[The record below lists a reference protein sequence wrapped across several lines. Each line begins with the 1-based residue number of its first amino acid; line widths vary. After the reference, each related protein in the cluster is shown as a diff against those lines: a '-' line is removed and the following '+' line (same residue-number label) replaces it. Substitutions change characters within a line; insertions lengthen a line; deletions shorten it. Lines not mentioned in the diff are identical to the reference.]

1 MSTPPELTARQTEVL
16 AFIRNRAAEQG
27 FAPTVREIGQYFNI
41 SSPNG
46 VVSHL
51 RALEKK
57 GYIEREPNR
66 SRTIRLTADAADR
79 RGFPMVGR
87 IAAGVLHEAVEQSER
102 IDFAEMFDS
111 NDSSLFVLEVSGDS
125 MVDDHIADGDFV
137 IVRRQPTASQGQIVV
152 ALTDEN
158 EATLKRWYKEK
169 NHIRLVPSNR
179 RMKPIK
185 VKNAKILGV
194 VEGVIRRVG

>member
-1 MSTPPELTARQTEVL
+1 MSDQPELTIRQTEVL
-16 AFIRNRAAEQG
+16 EFIRDRVANQG
-27 FAPTVREIGQYFNI
+27 YAPTVREIGLHFNI
-41 SSPNG
+41 LSPNG

-66 SRTIRLTADAADR
+66 SRTIRLTAEAAQL

-87 IAAGVLHEAVEQSER
+87 IAAGVLHEAVEQHER
-102 IDFAEMFDS
+102 IDLGELFDAR
-111 NDSSLFVLEVSGDS
+111 DSSLFVLEVSGDS
-125 MVDDHIADGDFV
+125 MIDDHIADGDFV
-137 IVRRQPTASQGQIVV
+137 IVRRQPTAARGQIVV
-152 ALTDEN
+152 ALTDDN

-169 NHIRLVPSNR
+169 DHIRLVPSNP

-185 VKNAKILGV
+185 VKNARILGV
-194 VEGVIRRVG
+194 VEGVIRRVT

>member
-1 MSTPPELTARQTEVL
+1 MSNQPELTARQEEVL
-16 AFIRNRAAEQG
+16 EFIRTRAATQG
-27 FAPTVREIGQYFNI
+27 FAPTVREIGVHFKI
-41 SSPNG
+41 ASPNG

-66 SRTIRLTADAADR
+66 SRTIRLTAEAENR

-87 IAAGVLHEAVEQSER
+87 IAAGVLHEAVEQDER
-102 IDFAEMFDS
+102 VDLLEMFDS
-111 NDSSLFVLEVSGDS
+111 RDSALFVLEVSGDS
-125 MVDDHIADGDFV
+125 MIDDHIADGDFV
-137 IVRRQPTASQGQIVV
+137 IVRRQSTAARGQIVV

-158 EATLKRWYKEK
+158 EATLKRWYREK
-169 NHIRLVPSNR
+169 DHIRLVPSNS

-185 VKNAKILGV
+185 VKNARILGV
-194 VEGVIRRVG
+194 VEGVVRKVR